1 MSDTTTTPIPDS
13 PRRWPLIGTV
23 VLLAL
28 LAGVAIEEWLGWPFL
43 AAPLQR
49 VLSDKLDRPVRISTN
64 TDLDANSNRA
74 SSPKGFQVHFL
85 GGVRLYAPQL
95 EIAAPAWS
103 GSPHLLLARDIALEL
118 RYTDLWR
125 AYRGQP
131 LRIRSLQADVLD
143 ANLEREADGRATWQF
158 GPDPTAGADQPLPL
172 FDHLQVANGT
182 LRYRDDPYAIDT
194 EARFSLKNGSSLTVA
209 SQDVSASSPAS
220 VTTGQPDN
228 ALQLNA
234 TGHYLKLPL
243 KIDLASSGVLPLASS
258 EALTLPVQ
266 VNLDATVGGA
276 NLVFRGSATDALH
289 LGGIRGRFS
298 LKGPSLA
305 AVGSP
310 IGMTLPTT
318 AAFRAEGQVDKQG
331 TTTHVIVD
339 DATVGGSRLNGTFTY
354 ETARK
359 IPLLSGHLTGPRLLL
374 VDLGPAVGTT
384 PATPELASAPTTT
397 TPTKGKGKVLPAR
410 PFDLASLRVMDAD
423 ILIDIKEVN
432 LNTDLLEP
440 LRSLQGHLILA
451 GGVLSLNKL
460 NTHLGEGSLKGNL
473 QLDGRG
479 SKALWNA
486 ALVWKDVRIERWIH
500 QKRKKDSPPY
510 VSGRLNGYTHLKGEG
525 RSTAEILGSLKG
537 HVRTELHE
545 GTVSHL
551 GVELAGL
558 HLIESLGLFLKG
570 DATLPVQCAVADLN
584 AESGLFRP
592 RLLVVDT
599 SDSAVWVDGSVSLA
613 TEALDLR
620 AVVTPK
626 DFSPLS
632 LRTPLRVRGTFANP
646 KVSLENRPLG
656 LKVGRA
662 LLLSLLN
669 PLAALLPLVDPG
681 DAAAAKR
688 ASVDCQSLM
697 QRSKAALPAVSATP

>member
-1 MSDTTTTPIPDS
+1 MPGSS
-13 PRRWPLIGTV
+13 RRWPLIGAL

-49 VLSDKLDRPVRISTN
+49 VLSDKLDRPVRIS
-64 TDLDANSNRA
+64 ANSDLNTNAHRA
-74 SSPKGFQVHFL
+74 SSPKGFHVHFL

-95 EIAAPAWS
+95 EIAAPTWS
-103 GSPHLLLARDIALEL
+103 ASPHLLLARDIALEL

-131 LRIRSLQADVLD
+131 LRIKSLQADFLD
-143 ANLEREADGRATWQF
+143 AHLEREADGRATWQF
-158 GPDPTAGADQPLPL
+158 GPDPTAGADEPLPL

-209 SQDVSASSPAS
+209 SAEASASSPAS

-359 IPLLSGHLTGPRLLL
+359 IPLLSGRLTGPRLLL

-384 PATPELASAPTTT
+384 PATPELAAAPTTT

-410 PFDLASLRVMDAD
+410 PFDLVSLRIMDAD

-440 LRSLQGHLILA
+440 LRPLQGHLTLA
-451 GGVLSLNKL
+451 KSVLSLNNL
-460 NTHLGEGSLKGNL
+460 NAHLGDGSLKGNL

-486 ALVWKDVRIERWIH
+486 DLRWKGIRLERWIH
-500 QKRKKDSPPY
+500 QKRKKGSPPY

-545 GTVSHL
+545 GAVSHL

-570 DATLPVQCAVADLN
+570 DATLPVQCAVADLK
-584 AESGLFRP
+584 ATGGLFRP

-599 SDSAVWVDGSVSLA
+599 PDSAVWVDGSVSLA

-656 LKVGRA
+656 LKLGRA

-688 ASVDCQSLM
+688 ASVDCQNLM
-697 QRSKAALPAVSATP
+697 QRSKTDLPAVSATP